1 MAADQPERPQA
12 HHARMAPMTSPDTAR
27 TLTAD
32 AYAGYLALVTSA
44 AQLLLLVPVPDLLS
58 HIHRTEVL
66 GPILDPTEMNRGG
79 FRRLHEQRRM
89 LEAAEQLR
97 ATMIE
102 LWPEETAAVLARIT
116 PHVES
121 PLGNASRE

>member
-1 MAADQPERPQA
+1 
-12 HHARMAPMTSPDTAR
+12 MTSPDTAR
-27 TLTAD
+27 ALTAD

-44 AQLLLLVPVPDLLS
+44 AQLLLLVPVPDLLA
-58 HIHRTEVL
+58 HIHQTEVL
-66 GPILDPTEMNRGG
+66 GPILAPTEMTRGG

-89 LEAAEQLR
+89 LEAAQLLR
-97 ATMIE
+97 ETMIE

-121 PLGNASRE
+121 PFGNASRE